1 MKGNF
6 FYNRLGERVISEREK
21 KSLSQEKL
29 GEISDVDRTYIARIE
44 EGKVNPSIMVL
55 YKIAKAL
62 KMKLS
67 QLLKGV

>member
-1 MKGNF
+1 MKGNY
-6 FYNRLGERVISEREK
+6 FYNRLGEKIISERER

-44 EGKVNPSIMVL
+44 EGKVNPSIMIL

-62 KMKLS
+62 GMKLS